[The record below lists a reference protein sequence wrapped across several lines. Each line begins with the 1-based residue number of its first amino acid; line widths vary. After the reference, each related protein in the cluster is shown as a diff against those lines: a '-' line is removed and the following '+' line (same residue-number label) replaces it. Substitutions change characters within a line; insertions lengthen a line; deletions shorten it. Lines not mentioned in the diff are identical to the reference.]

1 MKRHSGHPVA
11 GNAETQ
17 AGRVVC
23 FHAREPRGT
32 LRRPESSPVRVRKR
46 AILDSPRNGARAP
59 GAGNRIHR
67 ADAADGIM
75 ERDVPQRHH
84 NIHER
89 RYLSWP
95 ERTS

>member
-32 LRRPESSPVRVRKR
+32 LRHPESSPVRVRKR
-46 AILDSPRNGARAP
+46 AILDSPRNARERQ
-59 GAGNRIHR
+59 GRETVSQ

-75 ERDVPQRHH
+75 EGMCRRGITTS
-84 NIHER
+84 NER